1 MKKKVYRYLKHADS
15 IWITLNSLGVE
26 SLFPGLEDIFK
37 YSLLKAKKAISLI
50 DLITF
55 TDISTTQK
63 RDFLTEYIH
72 KNISKEQAIIIGK
85 NKDIRTENEP
95 DLKRQYTQ
103 KWRIRILCHLV
114 NNLLQAVYKSK
125 FTASID

>member
-50 DLITF
+50 DLIKKETSLQSIF
-55 TDISTTQK
+55 TKI
-63 RDFLTEYIH
+63 L
-72 KNISKEQAIIIGK
+72 AK
-85 NKDIRTENEP
+85 NKR
-95 DLKRQYTQ
+95 L
-103 KWRIRILCHLV
+103 
-114 NNLLQAVYKSK
+114 
-125 FTASID
+125 